1 MSYYL
6 KKHWKFTVLTIV
18 LAVVLQLVQANISLL
33 MMQMFDALLALDY
46 RAFLFWCIVELAVWG
61 SYSGLEALRNWSYN
75 YTVRKLNNS
84 LRQDMAATLLHKS
97 YADYHAQDKGEYLSW
112 LTTGVDKIEVNAWDG
127 FFSVAYE
134 VSRVAANMLVLSVV
148 HWSLVPLA
156 LLASAIMIFVPR
168 LFSKKLAALG
178 ESCAQGQA
186 AAVSGLK
193 DLLGG
198 YDVLRFFGRSAR
210 FSGGMEKASDQME
223 KPSYEQ
229 GYKRGIIQVVLGM
242 VSLISQLFTILYC
255 GLLIA
260 RGILSPSVLLTSGNL
275 IGAVTNG
282 LNSLSGQRLKMTL
295 SKPYFDRIK
304 IHAGDTRPEVLQ
316 GSTPIQNAIT
326 VENVC
331 FRYQDKPVLE
341 NLSVTFRKGG
351 KYAIT
356 GPSGCGKSTLLKLI
370 LGWLPDYGG
379 TIRFDGR
386 NARDYTPEQ
395 LQQQMS
401 YIAQDVFLFNT
412 TIRDNIT
419 LGGDFTD
426 EQMEKA
432 LQCSALAGDL
442 ANMPKGLDT
451 PVGEEG
457 SSLSGGQRQ
466 RLAFARAL
474 LKDAPLLILDEPT
487 AALDPLAEA
496 DLYRKYAQETADK
509 TSVFISHRLG
519 STQFCHRVAYMEGGR
534 ITEMGS
540 HQELLAR
547 GGAYAKLFEV
557 QSSWYK
563 DKKGGQTY
571 EEN

>member
-1 MSYYL
+1 
-6 KKHWKFTVLTIV
+6 
-18 LAVVLQLVQANISLL
+18 
-33 MMQMFDALLALDY
+33 
-46 RAFLFWCIVELAVWG
+46 
-61 SYSGLEALRNWSYN
+61 
-75 YTVRKLNNS
+75 
-84 LRQDMAATLLHKS
+84 
-97 YADYHAQDKGEYLSW
+97 
-112 LTTGVDKIEVNAWDG
+112 
-127 FFSVAYE
+127 
-134 VSRVAANMLVLSVV
+134 
-148 HWSLVPLA
+148 
-156 LLASAIMIFVPR
+156 
-168 LFSKKLAALG
+168 
-178 ESCAQGQA
+178 
-186 AAVSGLK
+186 
-193 DLLGG
+193 
-198 YDVLRFFGRSAR
+198 
-210 FSGGMEKASDQME
+210 
-223 KPSYEQ
+223 
-229 GYKRGIIQVVLGM
+229 M

-379 TIRFDGR
+379 AIRFDGR

-466 RLAFARAL
+466 RVAIARAL
-474 LKDAPLLILDEPT
+474 IHNRSILLVDEGTSALDEKNAEIVEESLLANPELTLLLVSHHLTPERKAQFDDVYQLT
-487 AALDPLAEA
+487 AAA
-496 DLYRKYAQETADK
+496 
-509 TSVFISHRLG
+509 I
-519 STQFCHRVAYMEGGR
+519 
-534 ITEMGS
+534 
-540 HQELLAR
+540 
-547 GGAYAKLFEV
+547 
-557 QSSWYK
+557 
-563 DKKGGQTY
+563 
-571 EEN
+571 